1 MRPLI
6 PQLYMVDYG
15 SWVVFLVVLLATPLP
30 FLTMGHVTLG
40 SCVAT
45 LIIGVTAVGSLF
57 MILMRGHGPRRLARK
72 VAERRDG
79 WAIAF
84 DEAQLQNSDGV
95 PRREFRNGAICVD
108 PGGEIGVWE
117 EDGDTPVA
125 AYSKES
131 VVVAHS
137 THAYRFFCYAV
148 IIIDLADSRRLTIRP
163 LKPRGPSWRVGM
175 TRRESIDAASR
186 ISGSA

>member
-1 MRPLI
+1 
-6 PQLYMVDYG
+6 MVDYG

-30 FLTMGHVTLG
+30 FLTMGYVTLG

-84 DEAQLQNSDGV
+84 DEAQLQDGGGV
-95 PRREFRNGAICVD
+95 PRQEFRNGAICVD
-108 PGGEIGVWE
+108 PSGEIGVWE
-117 EDGDTPVA
+117 EHGDTPVA

-163 LKPRGPSWRVGM
+163 LKPRAPSWRVGM